1 MGQIAEGK
9 VRIAVAELRAEI
21 LPQLSE
27 IKERIIG
34 IDGNGTGRPGVIQVL
49 DRKVDKINGKVDNVD
64 GKVDLLLTRDAET
77 KGALGEREKDQAGRW
92 WRQPLG
98 TGLIVGIEGAIF
110 SLFFWYMDHHK

>member
-21 LPQLSE
+21 LPQLAE

-34 IDGNGTGRPGVIQVL
+34 IDGNGTGRQGAIQVL
-49 DRKVDKINGKVDNVD
+49 EGKCDNIAGDVVTID

-110 SLFFWYMDHHK
+110 TLFFWYMDHHK